1 MEHSGEFKGLQH
13 VVLLLLFSSDRSYL
27 LSPFTLISPF
37 YDPCPQST
45 RVARLRTL
53 SILAKCYPPRDAV
66 LHSEAK
72 AVLRVLGGLPP
83 LSGSTISTSSKGD
96 VEMLSKEERKKKKKS
111 GNGIGIDDPKRRVRL
126 EAVEARDAWFY
137 RESSSA
143 GDS

>member
-1 MEHSGEFKGLQH
+1 MEHSGELRDLQS
-13 VVLLLLFSSDRSYL
+13 VVLLLLFLSARSNLLPLFISSLHS
-27 LSPFTLISPF
+27 TI
-37 YDPCPQST
+37 PCPQST
-45 RVARLRTL
+45 RVATLRTL

-83 LSGSTISTSSKGD
+83 LSGSTTSTSSNGD

-111 GNGIGIDDPKRRVRL
+111 GNGVGIDDPKRRVRL